1 MSSELRLR
9 VGVLGQFFLCL
20 DDRVL
25 TTPQRRKKASDI
37 IKLLA
42 LQPKQRLHREQVLE
56 ALWPDL
62 EEKSG
67 MNNLHQNLYHARRML
82 EPGLT
87 AGARPRFLTFEHE
100 TLVLYAG
107 GSVEVDYAEFL
118 RLLSQARIQKDAALY
133 EAAVALYQGDLLPED
148 IYEDWTE
155 PQRDEARSLYL
166 AALLELAQLLE
177 QRGDLLRACHFLEQ
191 ATAKEPTA
199 EAAHLALMQIY
210 VRTGR
215 RMEAIQQFQTLR
227 EALVQELGEEP
238 DEGTRA
244 VYEQVLQQWP
254 NLPELAAPPEPKPAH
269 QGWVPVPLSPLVGRE
284 AALEETLQLLSGT
297 RCLTL
302 TGAAGSGKTRLAQ
315 ELASRLQ
322 GQYEGGVWWV
332 ELVALSNAQMILPAI
347 AQALG
352 VHGISQPPL
361 KGVLERL
368 QGRKALLVLDNCEHL
383 IEGCAETAIQLLKS
397 LPGLQLLATSRESLG
412 IEGEIAWV
420 VAPLEVPAP
429 EADLYPEKLARF
441 ESVRFL
447 LGRIRQHQPYFQLD
461 AHNAIYLA
469 QICRR
474 LEGLPLALEL
484 VATWVG
490 MLSLQQIV
498 ARLDNSL
505 RLLTHGHRGAERHH
519 QTLEAALQW
528 SYKLLSEPEKNL
540 FVQLSV
546 YVGGWTFEAAE
557 MLCADQGFAAGE
569 LAEWHSRLV
578 RTSMVLVQES
588 EARLRFRML
597 EPVRQFSLAR
607 LEALGLAEATRK
619 RLLEWYLAEATTI
632 APKLTGAEQAYWYSY
647 LSMEYENIQAVLLWS
662 QQAELEGGL
671 QLAARLWRFW
681 QVKGYAQEMQ
691 AWFEEALPQATQV
704 SLAIL
709 AEAYNAAGIMARTCG
724 QYDRSFDYL
733 EQALASR
740 RALGDRR
747 GEAIALNNLAVSA
760 RDLANYSRVEHYCRQ
775 SLAIAREIGDRNLE
789 ALGLMN
795 LGVALRGQAQDEA
808 ARDHFQHSLAIFS
821 GLGEKRSVAAL
832 YNYLGGLAQDL
843 GHWQEARDFYQQ
855 GLELNLELGDFW
867 GLGISTHNLAALW
880 YEQQDHDQAWQLLL
894 QSLSYYQ
901 RAGVRHGVNECFETL
916 ARIACKRGNLE
927 QAAWALGVVEHLEE
941 SIGVAVA
948 SERQGI
954 RERLVEELKLAM
966 GLAACAQARQKG
978 RRDSL
983 QEAYWRVL
991 GGPSGRPGQA

>member
-1 MSSELRLR
+1 MSAQPCLRIGL
-9 VGVLGQFFLCL
+9 LGQFRLSL
-20 DDRVL
+20 DDQVL
-25 TTPQRRKKASDI
+25 PTLAQRRKKASDI

-82 EPGLT
+82 EPGLSR
-87 AGARPRFLTFEHE
+87 GARPRFLTFEHE

-107 GSVEVDYAEFL
+107 GPVEVDYALFL
-118 RLLSQARIQKDAALY
+118 RLVNQARRQSDAALY
-133 EAAVALYQGDLLPED
+133 EAAVALYRGDLLPED

-177 QRGDLLRACHFLEQ
+177 QRGDLLQACHFLEQ
-191 ATAKEPTA
+191 VTAKEPTA

-238 DEGTRA
+238 DEGTRV

-254 NLPELAAPPEPKPAH
+254 NLPELAAPVEPKPAH

-284 AALEETLQLLSGT
+284 AALEETQQLLSGT

-302 TGAAGSGKTRLAQ
+302 TGAAGSGKTRLAL

-361 KGVLERL
+361 KSVLERL
-368 QGRKALLVLDNCEHL
+368 QGCKALLVLDNCEHL
-383 IEGCAETAIQLLKS
+383 IEGCAETVIQLLKS
-397 LPGLQLLATSRESLG
+397 LPGLQLLTTSRESLG

-420 VAPLEVPAP
+420 VAPLEVPTP
-429 EADLYPEKLARF
+429 KADLRPEELDRYG
-441 ESVRFL
+441 SVRFL
-447 LGRIRQHQPYFQLD
+447 LGRIRQHQPHFQPD
-461 AHNAIYLA
+461 AQNAIYLV

-505 RLLTHGHRGAERHH
+505 RLLTRGHRGGERHH

-546 YVGGWTFEAAE
+546 YVGGWTLEAAE
-557 MLCADQGFAAGE
+557 MLCADPGFGVGE
-569 LAEWHSRLV
+569 LTEWHSRLV

-588 EARLRFRML
+588 DSRLRFRML
-597 EPVRQFSLAR
+597 EPVRQFGLAR

-647 LSMEYENIQAVLLWS
+647 LSTEYENIRAVLLWS
-662 QQAELEGGL
+662 QSHQVDLGL
-671 QLAARLWRFW
+671 QIAARLWRFW
-681 QVKGYAQEMQ
+681 QVKGYAQEML

-724 QYDRSFDYL
+724 RYDRSFDYL
-733 EQALASR
+733 EQALVSR

-760 RDLANYSRVEHYCRQ
+760 RDQANYSKVEHYCRQ

-808 ARDHFQHSLAIFS
+808 ARDYFQHSLAIFS
-821 GLGEKRSVAAL
+821 ELGEKRSVAAL

-843 GHWQEARDFYQQ
+843 GHWQEARQVYQQ
-855 GLELNLELGDFW
+855 SLELNQELGDFW
-867 GLGISTHNLAALW
+867 GLGISTNNLAALW
-880 YEQQDHDQAWQLLL
+880 YEQQDHDKAWELLL
-894 QSLSYYQ
+894 KSLSYYQ

-916 ARIACKRGNLE
+916 ARIAYKRGNLE

-941 SIGVAVA
+941 SIGVIVS
-948 SERQGI
+948 SERKGI
-954 RERLVEELKLAM
+954 RERLVEELNLAM
-966 GLAACAQARQKG
+966 GQSAYIQARQKG

-983 QEAYWRVL
+983 QDAYRQVFDGFS
-991 GGPSGRPGQA
+991 GGSS

>member
-1 MSSELRLR
+1 MSAQPRLR
-9 VGVLGQFFLCL
+9 IGLLGQFRLSL
-20 DDRVL
+20 EDQVL
-25 TTPQRRKKASDI
+25 PTLAQRRKRASDI

-82 EPGLT
+82 EPGLSR
-87 AGARPRFLTFEHE
+87 GARPRFLTFEHE

-107 GSVEVDYAEFL
+107 GPVEVDYAEFL
-118 RLLSQARIQKDAALY
+118 RLVNQARRQSDAALY
-133 EAAVALYQGDLLPED
+133 EAAVALYRGDLLPED

-166 AALLELAQLLE
+166 AALIELAQLLE

-191 ATAKEPTA
+191 AISKEPTA

-210 VRTGR
+210 ARTGR

-244 VYEQVLQQWP
+244 VYEQVLQQLP
-254 NLPELAAPPEPKPAH
+254 NLPELSAPDEPKQAH

-332 ELVALSNAQMILPAI
+332 ELVALSNVQMILPAI

-352 VHGISQPPL
+352 VHGTSQPPL
-361 KGVLERL
+361 KSVLERL
-368 QGRKALLVLDNCEHL
+368 QGCKALLVLDNCEHL

-429 EADLYPEKLARF
+429 EADLYPEELDRF

-447 LGRIRQHQPYFQLD
+447 LGRIRQHQPRFQLD

-505 RLLTHGHRGAERHH
+505 RLLTRGHRGGERHH

-540 FVQLSV
+540 FMQLSV
-546 YVGGWTFEAAE
+546 YVGGWTLEAAE
-557 MLCADQGFAAGE
+557 MLCADQGFEAGK

-578 RTSMVLVQES
+578 RTSMVLAQES
-588 EARLRFRML
+588 GSRLRFRML
-597 EPVRQFSLAR
+597 EPVREFGLAR

-647 LSMEYENIQAVLLWS
+647 LSTEYENIRAVLVWS
-662 QQAELEGGL
+662 QRTEIELGL

-681 QVKGYAQEMQ
+681 QVKGHAQEMLV
-691 AWFEEALPQATQV
+691 WFEATLPQTPQV
-704 SLAIL
+704 SPDIL

-724 QYDRSFDYL
+724 RYASSFDYL
-733 EQALASR
+733 EQALAFR
-740 RALGDRR
+740 RSLGDRR

-760 RDLANYSRVEHYCRQ
+760 RDQADYSQVEYYCRQ
-775 SLAIAREIGDRNLE
+775 SLSIAGEIGDKNLE

-795 LGVALRGQAQDEA
+795 LGVALRGQAQNEA
-808 ARDHFQHSLAIFS
+808 AREYFQHSLAIFS
-821 GLGEKRSVAAL
+821 ELGEKRSVAAL
-832 YNYLGGLAQDL
+832 YNYLGGLAQDQ
-843 GHWQEARDFYQQ
+843 GHWQEAQLLYQQ
-855 GLELNLELGDFW
+855 SLELNQELGDFW
-867 GLGISTHNLAALW
+867 GLGISTNNLAALW
-880 YEQQDHDQAWQLLL
+880 YEQQDFAKAWEVLL
-894 QSLSYYQ
+894 QSLTYYH
-901 RAGVRHGVNECFETL
+901 RAGVRHGLNECFETL
-916 ARIACKRGNLE
+916 ARIAYKWGNLE
-927 QAAWALGVVEHLEE
+927 ESAWALGVLEHLEE
-941 SIGVAVA
+941 SMGLVVLP
-948 SERQGI
+948 ERQDI
-954 RERLVEELKLAM
+954 RERLAEELIRAM
-966 GLAACAQARQKG
+966 GHPAYVQTRQKG
-978 RRDSL
+978 RSDSL
-983 QEAYWRVL
+983 EDAYRQVF
-991 GGPSGRPGQA
+991 GGFSGGSP

>member
-20 DDRVL
+20 DDQVL

-56 ALWPDL
+56 ALWPELD
-62 EEKSG
+62 EKSG

-82 EPGLT
+82 EPELT

-118 RLLSQARIQKDAALY
+118 RLVNQARRQGDAGLY
-133 EAAVALYQGDLLPED
+133 EAAVALYRGDLLPEEV
-148 IYEDWTE
+148 YEDWTE

-166 AALLELAQLLE
+166 AALLELAHLLE
-177 QRGDLLRACHFLEQ
+177 QRGDLLRACHYLEQ

-210 VRTGR
+210 ARTGR
-215 RMEAIQQFQTLR
+215 RTEAIQQFQILR
-227 EALVQELGEEP
+227 EALVRELGEEP

-244 VYEQVLQQWP
+244 LYEQVLQKWP
-254 NLPELAAPPEPKPAH
+254 NLPEPTAPPELQQAH

-302 TGAAGSGKTRLAQ
+302 TGVAGSGKTRLAL

-352 VHGISQPPL
+352 VHGTSQPPL
-361 KGVLERL
+361 KSVLERL
-368 QGRKALLVLDNCEHL
+368 RSCKALLVLDNCEHL

-397 LPGLQLLATSRESLG
+397 LPGLQLLTTSRESLG

-429 EADLYPEKLARF
+429 KADLRPEELDRYG
-441 ESVRFL
+441 SVRFL
-447 LGRIRQHQPYFQLD
+447 LGRIRQHQPRFRLD
-461 AHNAIYLA
+461 AHNAIYLV

-498 ARLDNSL
+498 ARLENSL
-505 RLLTHGHRGAERHH
+505 RLLTRGHRGGERHH

-528 SYKLLSEPEKNL
+528 SYELLSEPERSL
-540 FVQLSV
+540 FARLSV
-546 YVGGWTFEAAE
+546 FVGGWTLEAAE
-557 MLCADQGFAAGE
+557 GACADLNFQAGE
-569 LAEWHSRLV
+569 PAEWHSRLV
-578 RTSMVLVQES
+578 RTSMVLAQEGS
-588 EARLRFRML
+588 NQMRFRML
-597 EPVRQFSLAR
+597 EPVRQFGLAR
-607 LEALGLAEATRK
+607 LEALGLAEATQK
-619 RLLEWYLAEATTI
+619 QILEWYLTQATQI
-632 APKLTGAEQAYWYSY
+632 APKLTGAEQAYWYDY
-647 LSMEYENIQAVLLWS
+647 LSAEYENIRAVLQRS
-662 QQAELEGGL
+662 QSHQIDLGL

-681 QVKGYAQEMQ
+681 QVKGHAQEIL
-691 AWFEEALPQATQV
+691 AWFEATLPRAVQV
-704 SLAIL
+704 PLAVL
-709 AEAYNAAGIMARTCG
+709 AEAQNAAGIMARTCG

-733 EQALASR
+733 ERALASR
-740 RALGDRR
+740 RALGDWR

-760 RDLANYSRVEHYCRQ
+760 RDQANYPKVEYYCRQ
-775 SLAIAREIGDRNLE
+775 SLAIAREVGDRNLE
-789 ALGLMN
+789 ALGLMS
-795 LGVALRGQAQDEA
+795 LGVALRGQAQNQA
-808 ARDHFQHSLAIFS
+808 ARVLFQQSLAIFS
-821 GLGEKRSVAAL
+821 ELGEKRSVAAL
-832 YNYLGGLAQDL
+832 YNYLGGLAQD
-843 GHWQEARDFYQQ
+843 QDQYSEARQYYQQ
-855 GLELNLELGDFW
+855 SYELNQELGDFW

-880 YEQQDHDQAWQLLL
+880 HQQQDHDQAWEWLM

-901 RAGVRHGVNECFETL
+901 RAGVLHGLDECFETL
-916 ARIACKRGNLE
+916 ASIAYKRGHLE
-927 QAAWALGVVEHLEE
+927 RAAWALGVLAHLED
-941 SIGVAVA
+941 SIGVIVPP
-948 SERQGI
+948 ERKGTRTQ
-954 RERLVEELKLAM
+954 LAEEVKRAM
-966 GLAACAQARQKG
+966 GQAVYIQARQKG
-978 RRDSL
+978 YRDSL
-983 QEAYWRVL
+983 QDAYRQVL
-991 GGPSGRPGQA
+991 EGFR